1 MSNRPAT
8 YLTHFYTVS
17 VEYKCHTT
25 RCCLWAVICV
35 KLCLNSAT
43 SFLVNFFYISSS
55 QPWRSTRFGSSGTTS
70 PSETDE
76 KTDAALRV
84 TPFGGRLCMSTVREM
99 TGRELS
105 TWNVCPWLTLTLA
118 GTTQSLEY
126 TSIPINKC
134 ITQVSSFNF
143 YVSSTKLI

>member
-8 YLTHFYTVS
+8 YLIHFYTVS

-43 SFLVNFFYISSS
+43 SFLVNFSYISSS
-55 QPWRSTRFGSSGTTS
+55 QLWRSTRFGSSGTTS